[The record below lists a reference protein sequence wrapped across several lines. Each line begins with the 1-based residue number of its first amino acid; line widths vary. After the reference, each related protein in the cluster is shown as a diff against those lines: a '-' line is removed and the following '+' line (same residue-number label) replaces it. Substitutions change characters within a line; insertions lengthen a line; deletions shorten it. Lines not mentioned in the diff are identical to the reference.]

1 MFYYY
6 TTRPCGGAEGA
17 YAAAMI
23 LGWIRLTA
31 HAFSKFW
38 VWSFALIG

>member
-17 YAAAMI
+17 YAAGMI
-23 LGWIRLTA
+23 LGWIKIDGTR
-31 HAFSKFW
+31 
-38 VWSFALIG
+38 I